1 MSIRLTI
8 YHKESAKPIVLTDV
22 NATNFQDCKE
32 KVKKV
37 FESKN
42 VYQIETNK
50 DCLFGRPSEL
60 QAILI
65 SGENDV
71 QAEPPKKKVVPA
83 EPKVEKPEV
92 SIETPVEPPVPVE
105 QKPVTVPT
113 PIVKTDDLDQAVRE
127 AEEFNKELDQS

>member
-42 VYQIETNK
+42 IYQIETNK

-65 SGENDV
+65 SGENDGLEESPEKNV
-71 QAEPPKKKVVPA
+71 IPST
-83 EPKVEKPEV
+83 PKVEEPKEPNEEPQQIVDKLPV
-92 SIETPVEPPVPVE
+92 SS
-105 QKPVTVPT
+105 PT
-113 PIVKTDDLDQAVRE
+113 VKTENLEQAVRE
-127 AEEFNKELDQS
+127 AEEFNRELDQS